1 MSSQSGMKILW
12 VSPFFLHPTDR
23 GGQIRTLGTLKELR
37 KQHQITFAALN
48 SLSNQEGIERCGEYS
63 SHHVAVEHAAPKR
76 GSAAMLPQLA
86 GSLTSSVPLAVSR
99 YYSARLRQKIRELI
113 AANHFDSIVCDF
125 LASAPNLPDLNDAVL
140 FQHNVETTI
149 WERHVEQAPTFVKR
163 QFFASQARKMR
174 AYEERVCRASKYVI
188 AVSEVDAARMKAMFG
203 IETVSAVPTGVD
215 LDYFRAPARTEPTS
229 DLVFSGSMD
238 WLPNIDAME
247 YFLREIFPLIL
258 RQRPET
264 SLTIAGRSPDPR
276 VLKAAEGLP
285 GVTITGSV
293 PDIRPFLWNARVS
306 IVPIR
311 IGGGTRLKIYECMA
325 ASLPIVSTSIGAE
338 GLSFTAGEDLL
349 LADSPADFAAACLR
363 MLWTDVCDTICANAL
378 RLVETRFSWAAV
390 TTQFEAILEQNR
402 IQHGARTP
410 DA

>member
-23 GGQIRTLGTLKELR
+23 GGQIRTLGTLKELHKR
-37 KQHQITFAALN
+37 HEIHFAALN
-48 SLSNQEGIERCGEYS
+48 NAANQEGVLRCGEYS
-63 SHHVAVEHAAPKR
+63 SQHVAVEHAAPKR

-86 GSLTSSVPLAVSR
+86 GSLFSTVPLAVSR
-99 YYSARLRQKIRELI
+99 YDSARLREAIRQLI
-113 AANHFDSIVCDF
+113 AANHYDSIVCDF
-125 LASAPNLPDLNDAVL
+125 LASAPNLPELKDAVL

-163 QFFASQARKMR
+163 QFFVSQARKMR
-174 AYEERVCRASKYVI
+174 AYEKKVCRASRHVI
-188 AVSEVDAARMKAMFG
+188 AVSDVDAARMKTMFG
-203 IETVSAVPTGVD
+203 IEGVSAVPTGVD
-215 LDYFRAPARTEPTS
+215 LDYFRAPAQAEPTS

-285 GVTITGSV
+285 SVTITGSV
-293 PDIRPFLWNARVS
+293 PDIRPFLWNAQIS
-306 IVPIR
+306 IVPLR

-325 ASLPIVSTSIGAE
+325 AGLPIVSTSIGAE

-349 LADSPADFAAACLR
+349 LADSPVSFADACLR
-363 MLWTDVCDTICANAL
+363 MLRTDVRDTIAASAL

-390 TTQFEAILEQNR
+390 TTQFETILEQNR
-402 IQHGARTP
+402 IRHGTP
-410 DA
+410 YA